1 MKPEARSAERG
12 AGSSTAVVADEELRA
27 PSSALPAPLD
37 VARIRADFPILQR
50 RVHGKRLVYLD
61 NAATT
66 QKPQAVIDRIVRYYT
81 EENSNVHRGVHHL
94 SEVATAAYEA
104 ARTTVKKFIH
114 ARDEKE
120 IVFTRGTTEAINLVA
135 QAWGRANVKAGDEV
149 LITAIEHHSN
159 IVPWQM
165 LCAEKAATLRVAPVN
180 DAGDVLLDEFAAL
193 LNERTKI
200 VAIGHA
206 SNALGTINPVKQM
219 IAMAHDAGAIVIVD
233 GAQGV
238 PHLPIDVQ
246 DLGCEFYAFSGHKV
260 YAPTGIGVLY
270 GKEAIL
276 DAMPPWQGG
285 GDMILS
291 VSFEKTTYNA
301 LPYKFEAGTPNIEGV
316 IGLATA
322 LDYISAIGIDAIAA
336 HEHDLERYATRRLL
350 EIDGL
355 KIIGTAKAKASVI
368 SFTLEG
374 VHPHDIGTILD
385 QEGIAIRTGH
395 HCAQPIMLRF
405 NIPATGRASFGM
417 YNTREEADALV
428 SGLKRVIEVFR

>member
-1 MKPEARSAERG
+1 MSSAP
-12 AGSSTAVVADEELRA
+12 VIDH
-27 PSSALPAPLD
+27 PSSLIPHPFD
-37 VARIRADFPILQR
+37 VTRIRKDFPILAR
-50 RVHGKRLVYLD
+50 SVRGKRLVYLD

-81 EENSNVHRGVHHL
+81 EENSNVHRGVHYL
-94 SEVATAAYEA
+94 SEVATAAYEG
-104 ARTTVKKFIH
+104 ARTTVKRFVN

-135 QAWGRANVKAGDEV
+135 QTWGRANIGKNDEV

-165 LCAEKAATLRVAPVN
+165 LCGEKGAQLRVAPVN
-180 DAGDVLLDEFAAL
+180 DAGEVIVEEFAKL
-193 LNERTKI
+193 INERTKL
-200 VAIGHA
+200 VAISHA
-206 SNALGTINPVKQM
+206 SNALGTINPVRQM
-219 IAMAHDAGAIVIVD
+219 IALAHEAGAVVLVD

-238 PHLPIDVQ
+238 PHLHIDVQ
-246 DLGCEFYAFSGHKV
+246 ELGCDFYAFSGHKV

-276 DAMPPWQGG
+276 EAMPPWQGG

-316 IGLATA
+316 IALATA
-322 LDYISAIGIDAIAA
+322 LEYVGGIGIDAIAV
-336 HEHDLERYATRRLL
+336 HEQEILRYATRELQK
-350 EIDGL
+350 IDGL
-355 KIIGTAKAKASVI
+355 KIIGTARVKASVI

-385 QEGIAIRTGH
+385 QEGVAIRTGH

-405 NIPATGRASFGM
+405 NIPATGRASFAV
-417 YNTREEADALV
+417 YNTAEDVDALTA
-428 SGLKRVIEVFR
+428 GLRKVVEVFR